1 MLGHMRRHPQLAQ
14 LSDTVTGIIVFV
26 GPQGDPLLAGNPLRH
41 RQGRLTLGRTRHLR
55 RAGIDDQDRPILREH
70 MPQISQLGLLSLGI
84 FVQAGL
90 RVGRRGMRG
99 MRAAF
104 PAEVDAGIAG
114 IIRGRRSGLRLFP
127 LNALLARL
135 GLHQGPIPG
144 EVVVR
149 QHLAVRACIMLT
161 AAAGLT
167 NVQIARRLG
176 IDVDTVRLWRQRW
189 LGVQAV
195 SLADLPVEHRLTD
208 APRPGRLAPS
218 TAEQVCQ
225 AIALACEAPSL
236 SGRPISQWT
245 SREIAEEMLKRGMVA
260 QISPCR
266 AAVNKGDLKPHLL
279 RYGLTP
285 LAEAQFDADVADI
298 CVL

>member
-1 MLGHMRRHPQLAQ
+1 MAVGSPVVYQLFLSEETDMRGPTPAPVTLTANEQQGLETLVRRHTA
-14 LSDTVTGIIVFV
+14 V
-26 GPQGDPLLAGNPLRH
+26 
-41 RQGRLTLGRTRHLR
+41 
-55 RAGIDDQDRPILREH
+55 
-70 MPQISQLGLLSLGI
+70 
-84 FVQAGL
+84 
-90 RVGRRGMRG
+90 
-99 MRAAF
+99 
-104 PAEVDAGIAG
+104 
-114 IIRGRRSGLRLFP
+114 
-127 LNALLARL
+127 
-135 GLHQGPIPG
+135 
-144 EVVVR
+144 